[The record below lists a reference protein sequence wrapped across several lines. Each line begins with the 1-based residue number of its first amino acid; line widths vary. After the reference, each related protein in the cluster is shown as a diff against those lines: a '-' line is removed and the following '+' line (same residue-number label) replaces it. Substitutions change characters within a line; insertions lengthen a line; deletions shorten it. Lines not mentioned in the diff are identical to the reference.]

1 MVIYFVLSG
10 AKFLI
15 ICKAYY
21 WEGDTLNGVD
31 FLKDRPS
38 KLF

>member
-1 MVIYFVLSG
+1 MANKMRMPDS
-10 AKFLI
+10 ATSQ
-15 ICKAYY
+15 AYY
-21 WEGDTLNGVD
+21 WEGDTLHGVD

>member
-1 MVIYFVLSG
+1 MASKIRMLDSATSH
-10 AKFLI
+10 AKPI
-15 ICKAYY
+15 IGK
-21 WEGDTLNGVD
+21 DTLHGVD

>member
-1 MVIYFVLSG
+1 MASKMRLPDSATSH
-10 AKFLI
+10 AKPI
-15 ICKAYY
+15 IR
-21 WEGDTLNGVD
+21 EGDTLHGVD

>member
-1 MVIYFVLSG
+1 MGKQDENVRFRNVP
-10 AKFLI
+10 
-15 ICKAYY
+15 CKAYY
-21 WEGDTLNGVD
+21 WEGDTLHGVD